1 MVASLAV
8 GPIQFSNVEVSINK
22 SEMGASLLGMAFL
35 KRLKSYS
42 VSGGKLI
49 LRW

>member
-1 MVASLAV
+1 V
-8 GPIQFSNVEVSINK
+8 GPIAFSNVEVFVNK
-22 SEMGASLLGMAFL
+22 ADIGTSLLGMAFL

>member
-1 MVASLAV
+1 MAPFDSTALTIL
-8 GPIQFSNVEVSINK
+8 GT
-22 SEMGASLLGMAFL
+22 SLLGMAFL